1 MIELYLARG
10 FVARSSSVYKQIN
23 FLSLTG
29 KGIDAELNGFKFG
42 LRASVHRAEWNSAG
56 HHTPPKDLST
66 VILSNPRSKTT
77 HLPYLESS
85 VTHEARCGLSESR
98 GWPSI

>member
-23 FLSLTG
+23 FLSSTG

-42 LRASVHRAEWNSAG
+42 LRASVHRAEWNSAV
-56 HHTPPKDLST
+56 HT
-66 VILSNPRSKTT
+66 TT
-77 HLPYLESS
+77 YGE
-85 VTHEARCGLSESR
+85 
-98 GWPSI
+98 

>member
-1 MIELYLARG
+1 MARG

-42 LRASVHRAEWNSAG
+42 LRASVHRAEWNSAVD
-56 HHTPPKDLST
+56 TTSYIYQQLFYQRNA
-66 VILSNPRSKTT
+66 SNAT
-77 HLPYLESS
+77 HLAYRENS
-85 VTHEARCGLSESR
+85 VIHKALYK
-98 GWPSI
+98 